1 MDRKERQ
8 DDLDFSHMEQSFH
21 VYPFGNGDKEAILPD
36 RVFSR
41 AILYS
46 QG

>member
-1 MDRKERQ
+1 MDRKGHR
-8 DDLDFSHMEQSFH
+8 DDLDFSHMERPFH
-21 VYPFGNGDKEAILPD
+21 VYPFGNGDKEGILPD
-36 RVFSR
+36 RVFSH